1 MTDVSGSGLERR
13 SLLDDL
19 TAGLVRLIEDGG
31 YQIGDRLPSMSA
43 LAAQFGVATPTL
55 REAARRLEATGTIA
69 FRHGS
74 GVYVSGDSRRL
85 VIANPARSEL
95 GDAATLDVL
104 DTRLLIEPA
113 LAGRAAKRGD
123 ATQIAEIEAVLAAVA
138 QAIADGQEPTITQ
151 LNMRFHVMIA
161 RAAGNKVLTETL
173 QSITELY
180 EPQQRVIG
188 RLYADP
194 QHDHEEHVEILAA
207 IKEHDEK
214 RAADLMRAHL
224 EDVFAVVSDKL
235 HDRRGSPNVTNGSR
249 NGKKPS

>member
-1 MTDVSGSGLERR
+1 MDTIEPGGAALERR

-43 LAAQFGVATPTL
+43 LATQFGVATPTL
-55 REAARRLEATGTIA
+55 REAARRLEAAGTIV

-85 VIANPARSEL
+85 VIANPARSDI

-104 DTRLLIEPA
+104 DTRLIIEPA
-113 LAGRAAKRGD
+113 LAGRAAERADD
-123 ATQIAEIEAVLAAVA
+123 AQLAEIEAVLAAVA
-138 QAIADGQEPTITQ
+138 QAIADGREPTITQ

-173 QSITELY
+173 QSIVELY

-188 RLYADP
+188 RLYDDP
-194 QHDHEEHVEILAA
+194 QHDHEEHRA
-207 IKEHDEK
+207 IFDAITRHDEQ

-224 EDVFAVVSDKL
+224 EDVIAVVGEKL
-235 HDRRGSPNVTNGSR
+235 HDRRGSNPDTNASPN
-249 NGKKPS
+249 

>member
-1 MTDVSGSGLERR
+1 MTELGGSGLERR

-31 YQIGDRLPSMSA
+31 YQIGDRLPSMSS
-43 LAAQFGVATPTL
+43 LATQFGVATPTL
-55 REAARRLEATGTIA
+55 REAARRLEATGTVA

-85 VIANPARSEL
+85 VIANPARSEI

-113 LAGRAAKRGD
+113 LAGRAAGRGD
-123 ATQIAEIEAVLAAVA
+123 PAQLAEIEAVLAAAA
-138 QAIADGQEPTITQ
+138 QAITEGKEPTITQ

-173 QSITELY
+173 QSIVELY

-188 RLYADP
+188 RLYDDP
-194 QHDHEEHVEILAA
+194 QHDHEEHREIFAA
-207 IKEHDEK
+207 VARHDET

-224 EDVFAVVSDKL
+224 EDVIAVVSSKL
-235 HDRRGSPNVTNGSR
+235 QSRRDATGDAHAN
-249 NGKKPS
+249 